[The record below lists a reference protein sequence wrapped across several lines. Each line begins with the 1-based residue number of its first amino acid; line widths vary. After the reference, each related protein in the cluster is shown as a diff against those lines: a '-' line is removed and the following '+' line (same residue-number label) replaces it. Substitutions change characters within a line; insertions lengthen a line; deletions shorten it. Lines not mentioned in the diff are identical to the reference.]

1 MTGMARKA
9 ALTAITALALCGVP
23 ATAHADADPVNLP
36 LTDDVRTDLVQ
47 AGAVLTGRPASE
59 FSLLR
64 DGESY
69 YAEDPA
75 NGVLWAAAA
84 LQANPGQEWALTKEG
99 LPGAI
104 WVPAAIG
111 FGPIPAGE
119 ELCPVPESVRALWGW
134 PSGKCYP
141 PPAA

>member
-1 MTGMARKA
+1 MTVMARKA

-47 AGAVLTGRPASE
+47 AGAVLTGRPASG
-59 FSLLR
+59 FIGLR

-75 NGVLWAAAA
+75 NGLVRTRAQEA
-84 LQANPGQEWALTKEG
+84 LSAPSPK
-99 LPGAI
+99 
-104 WVPAAIG
+104 
-111 FGPIPAGE
+111 
-119 ELCPVPESVRALWGW
+119 W
-134 PSGKCYP
+134 P
-141 PPAA
+141 